1 MCVVFEV
8 VVPERRGGGVVST
21 PAWHA
26 GGSGFDAQA
35 VHVIL
40 CVETWL
46 STLQIVYLCG
56 ISDETK
62 LTSVGPFYPLSLP
75 GEVKYPTQG
84 VNV

>member
-8 VVPERRGGGVVST
+8 VVPERRGSVVVST

-26 GGSGFDAQA
+26 GGLGSILGL
-35 VHVIL
+35 HVIL
-40 CVETWL
+40 YVETWL

-56 ISDETK
+56 ISDETLK
-62 LTSVGPFYPLSLP
+62 AGGPFYPVSMS
-75 GEVKYPTQG
+75 GEVKGPTQG